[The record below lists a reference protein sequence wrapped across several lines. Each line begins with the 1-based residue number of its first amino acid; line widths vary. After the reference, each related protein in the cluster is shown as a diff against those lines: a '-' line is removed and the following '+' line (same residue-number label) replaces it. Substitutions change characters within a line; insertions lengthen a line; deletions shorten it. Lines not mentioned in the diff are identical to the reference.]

1 MRGSR
6 AGETS
11 MNQAASSRSVV
22 RFGPYELDRQSAE
35 LRKNGIKIRL
45 QEQPF
50 QILVAL
56 LEHPGEVILREEIRQ
71 KLWPDDTM
79 VEFDHR
85 INAAI
90 KRLRDALSE
99 TAEKPRYVETVAR
112 RGYRFIGK
120 LGEEP
125 SEPGKVLNGQPEG
138 VAPAI
143 ESVAKPNVTHDG
155 PRTALLRPPA
165 YLVVTVI
172 AVLGGTLA
180 STWYRHVTAPA
191 RWAHEVA
198 LPEAARLVES
208 GKYTATFHFSIT
220 PKRFFRAI
228 QPSTNYVVRSHFP
241 LRSLPPRLAP
251 TFTLNPTAV
260 RIASGSVLACL
271 PSRTIYCRW
280 VITGGK

>member
-22 RFGPYELDRQSAE
+22 RFGPYELDRRSAE

-45 QEQPF
+45 QEQAF

-56 LEHPGEVILREEIRQ
+56 LEHPGEVMLREEIRQ

-79 VEFDHR
+79 VEFDHG

-125 SEPGKVLNGQPEG
+125 SEPGKVLNGQPED
-138 VAPAI
+138 VAPTI
-143 ESVAKPNVTHDG
+143 S
-155 PRTALLRPPA
+155 
-165 YLVVTVI
+165 
-172 AVLGGTLA
+172 
-180 STWYRHVTAPA
+180 
-191 RWAHEVA
+191 
-198 LPEAARLVES
+198 
-208 GKYTATFHFSIT
+208 
-220 PKRFFRAI
+220 
-228 QPSTNYVVRSHFP
+228 
-241 LRSLPPRLAP
+241 RSLNRMSL
-251 TFTLNPTAV
+251 TMG
-260 RIASGSVLACL
+260 RERHC
-271 PSRTIYCRW
+271 
-280 VITGGK
+280 